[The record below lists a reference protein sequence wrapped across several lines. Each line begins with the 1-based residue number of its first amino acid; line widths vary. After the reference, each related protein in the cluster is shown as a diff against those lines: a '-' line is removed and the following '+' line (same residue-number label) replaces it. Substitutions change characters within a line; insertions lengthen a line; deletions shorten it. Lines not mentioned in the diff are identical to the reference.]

1 MVNKIAII
9 GLGPMG
15 RNLSLNMIDSGIGVV
30 GFDVSEDARK
40 EAEELGINTVDSM
53 QKAID
58 SFDEQ
63 KAFWV
68 MVPDTHVDEV
78 LEDLSEDLDKGD
90 ILIEGGNSFYK
101 DTIERVRWANEKDL
115 LFIGTGVSGGAKGA
129 REGPCLMPGGDKEAY
144 DAVEDILKEI
154 AAEVKGEP
162 CVDYMGPEGAGHFV
176 KMVHNGIEYAIMEAI
191 VESYHIMLDTG
202 FSYEEMQD
210 IVQDWADSYHLGG
223 FLTEI
228 TADILDTTDEKT
240 GKPKLET
247 ILDTASQKGT
257 GRWTSQVARDMGV
270 PIELIGDAAFERTL
284 SSFKGLREKASDIF
298 EEDFGEFTG
307 DKGELAKKIESGLYS
322 SVLVAYA
329 QGFQMLANCRK
340 VDDGLCGYPLDLNK
354 IAKVWRGGCIIR
366 ANILDDMMEVFEKQ
380 PNLENLLLSD
390 KFSQELKEN
399 ISLLRGIVNVS
410 HELGIPVSVLGD
422 TLSYYDSLRHKRLP
436 SAAMIQAMRDYFG
449 SHTYRRVDNPE
460 GVYHTNWEKDKSEQ
474 KME

>member
-1 MVNKIAII
+1 MI

-15 RNLSLNMIDSGIGVV
+15 KNLSLNMIGSGIDVV
-30 GFDVSEDARK
+30 GFDVSEDARA
-40 EAEELGINTVDSM
+40 EAEKAGINTVDSM
-53 QKAID
+53 KQAID
-58 SFDEQ
+58 SFDGQ

-78 LEDLSEDLDKGD
+78 LEDLSEDLDEGD

-101 DTIERVRWANEKDL
+101 DTIERVQWANEKDL

-129 REGPCLMPGGDKEAY
+129 REGPCLMPGGDKKAY
-144 DAVEDILKEI
+144 EAVEDILKEI
-154 AAEVKGEP
+154 AAEAKGEP

-191 VESYHIMLDTG
+191 VESYHILLDTG
-202 FSYEEMQD
+202 FSYGEIQD
-210 IVQDWADSYHLGG
+210 HFQDWADSYHLGG

-240 GKPKLET
+240 GKPKVET

-270 PIELIGDAAFERTL
+270 PVELIGDAAFERTL
-284 SSFKGLREKASDIF
+284 SSFKGLREKAADIF
-298 EEDFGEFTG
+298 KEDFAEFTG
-307 DKGELAKKIESGLYS
+307 DKEELAKNIESGLYS
-322 SVLVAYA
+322 AVLVAYA

-340 VDDGLCGYPLDLNK
+340 VEDDLCGYPLNLKK
-354 IAKVWRGGCIIR
+354 IAKIWRGGCIIR
-366 ANILDDMMEVFEKQ
+366 ANILDDMMEVFDEQ
-380 PNLENLLLSD
+380 PNIENLLFSD
-390 KFSQELKEN
+390 KFSDELKEN
-399 ISLLRGIVNVS
+399 IDSLREVVDIS
-410 HELGIPVSVLGD
+410 HSQGIPVSVLGD

-449 SHTYRRVDNPE
+449 SHTYHRVDDPE
-460 GVYHTNWEKDKSEQ
+460 GVYHTNWKEDKSEE
-474 KME
+474 KMD